1 MSEHG
6 KMSRR
11 RERQDAGRNIHCV
24 NHSTDA
30 ALVMQA
36 ITQAQ
41 FPQTSSPL
49 DFRHPSGYQS
59 LNAEPSYPTI
69 LSKAAGRLGGG
80 KKERKTTHSQKSLK
94 QNSPRRGVKKI
105 WKGSLFF
112 QPYPWLFLNKGRGEG
127 WHAVQSQHRPVN
139 PGKDHVAT

>member
-11 RERQDAGRNIHCV
+11 REQQDAGRNIHCV

-30 ALVMQA
+30 ALVMPA

-49 DFRHPSGYQS
+49 DLRHPSGYQS

-80 KKERKTTHSQKSLK
+80 KKENQHTPKILKTKLSKERRKK
-94 QNSPRRGVKKI
+94 N

-112 QPYPWLFLNKGRGEG
+112 QPYP
-127 WHAVQSQHRPVN
+127 
-139 PGKDHVAT
+139 